1 VNRAEQHPLQ
11 GFLAALGAVAVLSIM
26 DAVMKHLVLVIG
38 IIAVSAWRSAANLT
52 VSALLYLPRRSAW
65 PDRKTVRVHVAR
77 GIIVTVMAGLF
88 FWGIGRVPLA
98 QAIALTFIAPLIAIF
113 LAALFLDERIGPNS
127 IAGSAGAFAGVIVI
141 VLGQA
146 RANVGNEVLFGIAS
160 IIGSALCYA
169 VNIVLMRRQALVA
182 KPLEI
187 NFFQSVTVMALWLL
201 VIPLVGV
208 PAWPGGQWLWIAI
221 ACLLSTSGTL
231 LFAWGYARGPASYLA
246 ATEYSGFLWASLMG
260 WLVFGERVS
269 KYTLAGAALIIG
281 GCLIAARGK
290 VPEPP
295 EIDVAA

>member
-1 VNRAEQHPLQ
+1 VNRVAQHPVQ

-38 IIAVSAWRSAANLT
+38 IISVSVWRSAANLG
-52 VSALLYLPRRSAW
+52 VSAVLYLPRRSSW
-65 PDRKTVRVHVAR
+65 PDAKTMRVHIAR
-77 GIIVTVMAGLF
+77 GIIVTVMAALF

-98 QAIALTFIAPLIAIF
+98 QAIALTFIAPLIAML
-113 LAALFLDERIGPNS
+113 LAALFLDEKIGPAS
-127 IAGSAGAFAGVIVI
+127 IAGALAAFAGVLVI

-146 RANVGNEVLFGIAS
+146 RANVRQDVLLGIAS
-160 IIGSALCYA
+160 ILASALCYA

-187 NFFQSVTVMALWLL
+187 NFFQCITVMALWLL
-201 VIPLVGV
+201 VIPLVGA
-208 PAWPGGQWLWIAI
+208 PAWPGGQWLWIAV

-246 ATEYSGFLWASLMG
+246 VTEYSGFLWASVLG
-260 WLVFGERVS
+260 WLVFQERVS
-269 KYTLAGAALIIG
+269 MYTLGGALLIVG
-281 GCLIAARGK
+281 GCLVAARGK
-290 VPEPP
+290 VTEPP